1 MEELYLKLR
10 DRLDEMA
17 TGHPSTESGVEVRI
31 LQKLFNPEE
40 ASLFL
45 TMTTTPETPREIAH
59 RAGIG
64 EQNAAMILEPMARK
78 GLVFR
83 LREESMVRYFAI
95 PFIVGIYE
103 FQINNLDDPL
113 VKDISEYYLSG
124 LAQSFH
130 SLKTPHLRTL
140 PVNKDL
146 VSKKPILP
154 YDDAASIIRG
164 KDRIAVAPC
173 LCRLAVRRMAKGCD
187 SPLETCIQFD
197 SFADYYV
204 DNDMARYI
212 STDEA
217 LSILQN
223 NEKAGLVIQTLN
235 SQNVE
240 AMCACCSCCCGM
252 LISLKLYPAPAR
264 EVKSNYYC
272 SVTADSCSACGT
284 CVSRCPV
291 NAIRVKEN
299 IAEVSRKRC
308 IGCGLCVSTC
318 PDGILSLEKKP
329 EEEMY
334 EPPKTVFETFDI
346 MTVEKK
352 GGI

>member
-1 MEELYLKLR
+1 MNELYLKLR

-17 TGHPSTESGVEVRI
+17 TGYPATESGVEVRI
-31 LQKLFNPEE
+31 LKKLFTPEE
-40 ASLFL
+40 AVLFL
-45 TMTTTPETPREIAH
+45 TMNTAPETPEEISR
-59 RAGIG
+59 RAGISI
-64 EQNAAMILEPMARK
+64 QDAVMTLEHMAKK

-83 LREESMVRYFAI
+83 LREEARVRYFAI

-130 SLKTPHLRTL
+130 ALRTPHLRTL
-140 PVNKDL
+140 PVNRDL

-154 YDDAASIIRG
+154 YDDAALIING

-173 LCRLAVRRMAKGCD
+173 LCRMAVRRMAKGCE

-204 DNDMARYI
+204 DNEMARYI
-212 STDEA
+212 SADEA
-217 LSILQN
+217 LSILDN

-235 SQNVE
+235 SRHVE

-272 SVTADSCSACGT
+272 SVNTDSCSACGT

-291 NAIRVKEN
+291 NAVRVKEN
-299 IAEVSRKRC
+299 TAEVSRTRC
-308 IGCGLCVSTC
+308 IGCGLCIRTC
-318 PDGILSLEKKP
+318 PEGVLSLEKKP
-329 EEEMY
+329 EEDMY
-334 EPPKTVFETFDI
+334 EPPKTVFETFEI
-346 MTVEKK
+346 MRVEKK
-352 GGI
+352 GTV